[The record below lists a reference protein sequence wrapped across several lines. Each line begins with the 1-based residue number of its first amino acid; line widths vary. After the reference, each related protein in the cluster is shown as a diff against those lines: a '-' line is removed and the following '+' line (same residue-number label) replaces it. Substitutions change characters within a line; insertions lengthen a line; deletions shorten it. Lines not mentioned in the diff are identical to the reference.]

1 MLPADQREAIK
12 SYIVS
17 VIVRY
22 SSDEV
27 TLLRTKMQ
35 LSKLNLILVQILKQV
50 FLLLAFSLFLSFPP
64 FLSSVGP
71 LSRLS
76 QQACNAPPAR
86 PSRPPELSCRHARDW
101 ARDLCAR
108 AQEWPH
114 NWKDFIPQIVESG
127 KTNETLCGN
136 NMQILRLLSEEVF
149 EFSLK
154 QLTSKKIETLKESLT
169 QEFQLIYQFCE
180 FVMQVRCAR
189 ESERASEAERERER
203 EREITCV

>member
-1 MLPADQREAIK
+1 MEGAACGPARGDQVVHCLGDRA
-12 SYIVS
+12 
-17 VIVRY
+17 
-22 SSDEV
+22 
-27 TLLRTKMQ
+27 
-35 LSKLNLILVQILKQV
+35 
-50 FLLLAFSLFLSFPP
+50 LLLGRGHAAPHQDAALEAQPHP
-64 FLSSVGP
+64 RP
-71 LSRLS
+71 DP
-76 QQACNAPPAR
+76 QAACNAPPAR